1 MTIDSNIRKVF
12 CKSDEIFEV
21 IKLLCIKFLFREIIE
36 KIFIKLRKDIGI
48 VAKININSSCCKYC
62 CKPNKKAVLQ
72 GLKTKQ
78 YSDFSKIMVPMT
90 GASTISMKISRLI
103 N

>member
-62 CKPNKKAVLQ
+62 CKPNKKA
-72 GLKTKQ
+72 KQ